1 MIVDMLS
8 IEFPFQE
15 ERKMNGFNNVL
26 KFRVWGSFQEAR
38 TIADDIIMSLVK
50 NSGLK
55 EEEKD
60 YLPTYTSTIKESF
73 LCWIG
78 DIGSSENKT
87 ENETGEDKYISQ
99 WIIRI
104 YEVNGNRGSR
114 LSVTQNKELRDI
126 VCQ

>member
-1 MIVDMLS
+1 
-8 IEFPFQE
+8 
-15 ERKMNGFNNVL
+15 MNGFNKVL
-26 KFRVWGSFQEAR
+26 KFKVWGSFQDAR

-60 YLPTYTSTIKESF
+60 YLPTYTSTIKEGF
-73 LCWIG
+73 LCCLG
-78 DIGSSENKT
+78 DIFSSD
-87 ENETGEDKYISQ
+87 NEVDDGTGEDKYISQ

-104 YEVNGNRGSR
+104 YEAKGNRGSR

>member
-1 MIVDMLS
+1 
-8 IEFPFQE
+8 
-15 ERKMNGFNNVL
+15 MNGINKIL

-60 YLPTYTSTIKESF
+60 YLPTYASTIKEGF

-78 DIGSSENKT
+78 DIFSSD
-87 ENETGEDKYISQ
+87 NEVEDGTGEDKYVSQ

-104 YEVNGNRGSR
+104 YEAKGNKGSR

>member
-1 MIVDMLS
+1 
-8 IEFPFQE
+8 
-15 ERKMNGFNNVL
+15 MNGFNKIL
-26 KFRVWGSFQEAR
+26 KFKVWKSFREAR

-50 NSGLK
+50 NSGLN

-73 LCWIG
+73 LCWLG
-78 DIGSSENKT
+78 DVVFSEDET

-114 LSVTQNKELRDI
+114 LSVTQNKKLRDI

>member
-1 MIVDMLS
+1 
-8 IEFPFQE
+8 
-15 ERKMNGFNNVL
+15 MNGFNKIL
-26 KFRVWGSFQEAR
+26 KFRVWGSFREAR

-55 EEEKD
+55 EAEKD
-60 YLPTYTSTIKESF
+60 CLPTYTSTIKESF
-73 LCWIG
+73 LCWLG
-78 DIGSSENKT
+78 DIGSSEDKT

-104 YEVNGNRGSR
+104 YEVKGNRGSR
-114 LSVTQNKELRDI
+114 LSVTQSKELRDI

>member
-1 MIVDMLS
+1 
-8 IEFPFQE
+8 
-15 ERKMNGFNNVL
+15 MNGFNKIL
-26 KFRVWGSFQEAR
+26 KFRVWGSFREAR

-55 EEEKD
+55 EAEKD
-60 YLPTYTSTIKESF
+60 CLPTYTSTIKESF
-73 LCWIG
+73 LCWLG
-78 DIGSSENKT
+78 DIGSIDDET

-99 WIIRI
+99 WNIRI